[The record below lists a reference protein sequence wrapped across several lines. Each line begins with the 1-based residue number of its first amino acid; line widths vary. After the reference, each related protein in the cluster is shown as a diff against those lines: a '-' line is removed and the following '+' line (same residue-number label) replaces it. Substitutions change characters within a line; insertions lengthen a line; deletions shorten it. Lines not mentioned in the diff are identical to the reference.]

1 MEAVF
6 GPVPS
11 RRLGQS
17 LGIDLVPFKTCNWNC
32 VYCQLGRTSPFTLE
46 RREYMPKTEI
56 LVQVQEALTA
66 HAPGEIDW
74 VTFVGSGEAC
84 LHSELGWLINAV
96 KQETEIPVAVIT
108 NGSLLHLPEVR
119 RALLAADA
127 VMPSL
132 DAVSERLYRKIN
144 RPHHSLTIEMLIDG
158 LKTFRAEYQGQ
169 LWVEVMLIKGLND
182 SVPDLQ
188 ALAVV
193 LDEIGADEIHVI
205 LPTRPPAEPWVEPPD
220 EVTLQHALLI
230 LGKRAR
236 LIDESTGMF
245 NLSGE
250 RNLLD
255 ALLSILTRHPMS
267 EGDLLST
274 LSNWIPDQESETLD
288 KLRDDGRVQVVERR
302 GQRFWSVAQAH
313 YTEEMDKSPNMRL
326 KGLMK

>member
-1 MEAVF
+1 MKAVF

-17 LGIDLVPFKTCNWNC
+17 LGIDPVPFKTCNWNC

-46 RREYMPKTEI
+46 RREYVPRTEI
-56 LVQVQEALTA
+56 LEQVQEALA
-66 HAPGEIDW
+66 IHQLGEIDW
-74 VTFVGSGEAC
+74 ITFVGSGETC
-84 LHSELGWLINAV
+84 LHSEQGWLINAV

-119 RALLAADA
+119 RELLAADA

-182 SVPDLQ
+182 SMPDLQ
-188 ALAVV
+188 ALAAV
-193 LDEIGADEIHVI
+193 LDEIGADEIHII

-220 EVTLQHALLI
+220 EVSLQHALLI

-236 LIDESTGMF
+236 IIIETSGTFELSSERSVIES
-245 NLSGE
+245 
-250 RNLLD
+250 
-255 ALLSILTRHPMS
+255 LLSILTRHPMRES
-267 EGDLLST
+267 DLLITLEQWLPGRAEST
-274 LSNWIPDQESETLD
+274 LQALIA
-288 KLRDDGRVQVVERR
+288 DGKVQVVTRR
-302 GQRFWSVAQAH
+302 GQRFWSVAQAK
-313 YTEEMDKSPNMRL
+313 YLEA
-326 KGLMK
+326 